1 MMHISKDDTFRT
13 VIAVVLS
20 LLAYIGLGIRSEQ
33 IDIGAR
39 LRIVEINQGRIME
52 RLGVNPIA
60 PGLTGLRA
68 TSEKAAQ

>member
-33 IDIGAR
+33 TDIGAR

-52 RLGVNPIA
+52 RLGVNPVA
-60 PGLTGLRA
+60 RLQGS
-68 TSEKAAQ
+68 SEKAAQ